1 MYDTYRFD
9 EQRNSIEQPT
19 SRAFVGQNRVIT
31 LQLIIVNRKTY
42 IERKGEGNLF
52 GERGGKQKLN
62 VRRFKM

>member
-1 MYDTYRFD
+1 MYNTYRFD

-31 LQLIIVNRKTY
+31 LQLIIVNRKRY

-52 GERGGKQKLN
+52 GEW
-62 VRRFKM
+62 